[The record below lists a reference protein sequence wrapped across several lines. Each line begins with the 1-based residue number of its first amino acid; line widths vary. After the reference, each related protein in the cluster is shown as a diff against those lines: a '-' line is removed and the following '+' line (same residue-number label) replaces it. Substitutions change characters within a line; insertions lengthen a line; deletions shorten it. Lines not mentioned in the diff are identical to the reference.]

1 MIIQGWQWISA
12 TLLIACLACFRW
24 AMGRFFLRPAGLT
37 TGMKVVRS
45 FGIVFGL
52 LHLAAIVD
60 TPLVPDLRGA
70 SGAGLYLCALGLFW
84 WAIIAS
90 WRKPLSAA
98 FSPDLPAHL
107 VAHGPYKMIRHP
119 LYCSYL
125 LCWLAGWVTTG
136 RLWLAPTV
144 AVMFVI
150 YVLAAAEEEKKFARS
165 PFAQAYRRYRACTG
179 LFLPNPLK
187 LYLGSRKKFWQ
198 TAA

>member
-24 AMGRFFLRPAGLT
+24 AMGRFFVRPAGLT

-84 WAIIAS
+84 WALTAS

-136 RLWLAPTV
+136 RLWLAPTF

-165 PFAQAYRRYRACTG
+165 PFAQAYRRYCACTG

-198 TAA
+198 AAA